1 MRAQYAGQGGNSY
14 RYHNAIE
21 GIKAE
26 KRQPNKTKLDLDFEM
41 VISFL
46 NRLQNPGDSEN
57 PGN

>member
-1 MRAQYAGQGGNSY
+1 MRAQYAGQDGNSY
-14 RYHNAIE
+14 RYHNAVE

-41 VISFL
+41 VLAFFD
-46 NRLQNPGDSEN
+46 RLRT

>member
-1 MRAQYAGQGGNSY
+1 MRAQYPGQDGNSF

-26 KRQPNKTKLDLDFEM
+26 ARQPNKTKLDLDFEI
-41 VISFL
+41 VLAFF
-46 NRLQNPGDSEN
+46 NRLMN

>member
-1 MRAQYAGQGGNSY
+1 MRAQYAGQDGNSY

-26 KRQPNKTKLDLDFEM
+26 KRQPTTTKLDLDFEM
-41 VISFL
+41 VLAFL
-46 NRLQNPGDSEN
+46 NRLMN

>member
-1 MRAQYAGQGGNSY
+1 MRAQYAGQDGNSY

-26 KRQPNKTKLDLDFEM
+26 ERQPNKTKLDLDFEI
-41 VISFL
+41 VLAFFD
-46 NRLQNPGDSEN
+46 RLMN

>member
-1 MRAQYAGQGGNSY
+1 MRAQYAGQDGNSY

-26 KRQPNKTKLDLDFEM
+26 KREPNKTKLDLDFEI
-41 VISFL
+41 VLAFF
-46 NRLQNPGDSEN
+46 NRLIN